1 MPASA
6 SKTVCGNCYQTD
18 SHLLTCSLRRLYFVS
33 VIDGARHGYL
43 LGPYDTHEE
52 AKANVDRGREL
63 AMAADLWA
71 HFHVYGTCS
80 VLAGVVEKYPGFKPV
95 FGK

>member
-1 MPASA
+1 MMALAPE
-6 SKTVCGNCYQTD
+6 TVCSNCDQAG
-18 SHLLTCSLRRLYFVS
+18 SHLPTCPLRRLYFVS

-43 LGPYDTHEE
+43 LGPYDTHDE
-52 AKANVDRGREL
+52 ARSNVDRGRDL
-63 AMAADLWA
+63 ALANDLWA

-80 VLAGVVEKYPGFKPV
+80 VPAGIVEKYPGFKPV